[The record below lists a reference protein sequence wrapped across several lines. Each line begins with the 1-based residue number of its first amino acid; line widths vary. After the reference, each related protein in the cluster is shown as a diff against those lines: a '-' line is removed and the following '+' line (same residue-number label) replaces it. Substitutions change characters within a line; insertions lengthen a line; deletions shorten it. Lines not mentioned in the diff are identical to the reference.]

1 MFLTNKIILG
11 IMSGSSLDGLDIG
24 AFKFNFTKNGWAFE
38 IIAFKTFAIPEKLKS
53 QLINADK
60 LEKTELNE
68 LDILYGKFISEC
80 IIEFNNKHNL
90 NPELIGVHGH
100 TVFHEPKKGFSLQLG
115 NGKIIAEKTN
125 ITTVSDFRNE
135 DIQKGGQGAPLV
147 PIGDNLLF
155 RDYDACI
162 NLGGI
167 ANVTLKDAKVAFD
180 IYYCNRALNYLSNK
194 LGFEYDKNGT
204 LSKKGKINRDLLIE
218 LNRIKYLKLQG
229 PKSLNNQDFE
239 RFLIPI
245 FNQFK
250 NDKTEDLLRTYIEFL
265 ADLIAF
271 SATNCKNILVTG
283 GGAHNSFFM
292 EILQKKSNSTTKI
305 PDSIITDSKEALI
318 FAFMALLKKEGKTN
332 VISYYTGAYKDS
344 SAGKVDFS
352 IG

>member
-68 LDILYGKFISEC
+68 LDILCGKFISEC
-80 IIEFNNKHNL
+80 IIEFNNEYNL

-204 LSKKGKINRDLLIE
+204 LSQKGKINRDLLIE
-218 LNRIKYLKLQG
+218 VNRIKYLKLQG

-283 GGAHNSFFM
+283 GGANNSFFM

-305 PDSIITDSKEALI
+305 PDSIIIDSKEA
-318 FAFMALLKKEGKTN
+318 
-332 VISYYTGAYKDS
+332 
-344 SAGKVDFS
+344 
-352 IG
+352 